1 MLVRDVMHR
10 GVVTCSMEM
19 SLREVARRMA
29 QARCSAVVVLDAAGE
44 VAGIISCE
52 DIARAF
58 VEDRLDMR
66 AEEVMKTDVVTI
78 VPDIPIKTAVQL
90 MLDHGV
96 QQLVILHARPSVARP
111 VGMISVEDVVRHI
124 AGEAE

>member
-10 GVVTCSMEM
+10 GVVTCPLDM
-19 SLREVARRMA
+19 SLRDVARRMA
-29 QARCSAVVVLDAAGE
+29 QARCSAVVVLDSAGE
-44 VAGIISCE
+44 VAGIISCL

-58 VEDRLDMR
+58 VEGRLDMR
-66 AEEVMKTDVVTI
+66 AEEAMKTDVVTI

-90 MLDHGV
+90 MLDHDV

-111 VGMISVEDVVRHI
+111 VGMISVEDVVRYI
-124 AGEAE
+124 AGGEE

>member
-10 GVVTCSMEM
+10 GIVTCPLDMP
-19 SLREVARRMA
+19 LRDVAQRMA
-29 QARCSAVVVLDAAGE
+29 QARCNAVVVLDSAGE
-44 VAGIISCE
+44 TAGIISCL

-58 VEDRLDMR
+58 VENRLDMR
-66 AEEVMKTDVVTI
+66 AEEIMKTDVVTI
-78 VPDIPIKTAVQL
+78 IPDIPIKTAVQL

-111 VGMISVEDVVRHI
+111 VGMISVEDVMCYI
-124 AGEAE
+124 AGGEE